1 MHNKPILIQFL
12 GFFVIAILSLAIFK
26 EAGTLLADFLF
37 STNIFQLGMPSSI
50 ENEATVNALKVIQL
64 FTALGVFIFPPL
76 IFTMIF
82 KKEAW
87 GYLDLNK
94 NTTFINYPTTIF
106 IMLGAL
112 PLINFFVGINEAITL
127 PASLKAVEQ
136 ALFAAEK
143 QAEQIIQAFLNVDSL
158 SGLAFNLVLIALI
171 PAIGEELFFR
181 GIVQKLLMEWTKH
194 AWLAIVISGIIFS
207 ALHFQFYG
215 FIPRMMMGILLGY
228 LFYWTGS
235 LWIPILAH
243 FTNNAAAVIMY
254 YFIHNGKMDKTIDEL
269 GKQNDE
275 IAYVIASTGLVIFT
289 LLYFYKNRE
298 SYFVSEG

>member
-94 NTTFINYPTTIF
+94 NTTFVNYPTTIF

-275 IAYVIASTGLVIFT
+275 IAYVIASAGLVIFT

-298 SYFVSEG
+298 TNYVSEG